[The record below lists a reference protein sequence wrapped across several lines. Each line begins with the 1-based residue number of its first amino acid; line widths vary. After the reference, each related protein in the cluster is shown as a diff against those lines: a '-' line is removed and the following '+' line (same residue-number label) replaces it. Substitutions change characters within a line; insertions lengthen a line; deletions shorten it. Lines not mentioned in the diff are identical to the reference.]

1 MNLDV
6 NLKGFHMKRVRK
18 VEMEEFDAI
27 QYTGDNS
34 NKVSEFIN
42 LTVSENEIKG
52 ELTLTVLDPTGD
64 WPVKVGQWILKT
76 LKGEVLGTCEKDH
89 FWEHFTTVDLEVD

>member
-1 MNLDV
+1 
-6 NLKGFHMKRVRK
+6 MKRVKK

-42 LTVSENEIKG
+42 LEVSENEVVGK
-52 ELTLTVLDPTGD
+52 LTLTVIDPTGD
-64 WPVKVGQWILKT
+64 WFVKVDQWVLKT
-76 LKGEVLGTCEKDH
+76 LKGQVLGICEKNH